1 MRTADILALV
11 LYHWQINVDSV
22 AKSNSSRYKISIF
35 ELNITFVMRPNIM
48 TVMNT
53 ANSQFAYN
61 KCYWSKI
68 LADGIVIKGE
78 QDECPNRLT

>member
-35 ELNITFVMRPNIM
+35 ELNITFLMRPNII

-61 KCYWSKI
+61 
-68 LADGIVIKGE
+68 
-78 QDECPNRLT
+78 